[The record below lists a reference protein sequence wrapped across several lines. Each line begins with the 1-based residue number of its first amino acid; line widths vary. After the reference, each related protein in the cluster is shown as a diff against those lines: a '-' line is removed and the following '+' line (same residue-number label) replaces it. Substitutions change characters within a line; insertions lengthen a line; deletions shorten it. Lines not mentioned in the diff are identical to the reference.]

1 MTDTAHARGAIRVLS
16 PTSED
21 DWQEAD
27 LLIAELKAWDLR
39 QSQALGFDPDEVMS
53 VFYPDDGDIRRD
65 SARPDGCFLLAR
77 DAHLFLGCAAFRR
90 LTSTACELYDVYV
103 RPTSRGRGIGLL
115 LLQQLIAEANAGGYH
130 TMCLETAKFMHD
142 AHRLYKSL
150 QFHVREP
157 YRSIPVMF
165 AEATMWMECRFSGQG
180 SP

>member
-1 MTDTAHARGAIRVLS
+1 MTDTEHAHGEIRVLS

-21 DWQEAD
+21 DWQEAG

-53 VFYPDDGDIRRD
+53 VFYPDEIGDIRRD
-65 SARPDGCFLLAR
+65 SAQPDGCFLLAR
-77 DAHLFLGCAAFRR
+77 DARLPSGCAAFRR
-90 LTSTACELYDVYV
+90 LTTTACELYDVYV

-115 LLQQLIAEANAGGYH
+115 LLQQLMAEAKARGYH

-142 AHRLYKSL
+142 AHRLYRSL

-157 YRSIPVMF
+157 YRSVPVMF
-165 AEATMWMECRFSGQG
+165 AEATIWMECRLGG
-180 SP
+180 

>member
-1 MTDTAHARGAIRVLS
+1 MIQIVA

-21 DWQEAD
+21 DWRTAD
-27 LLIAELKAWDLR
+27 LLIAELKAWDLE

-53 VFYPDDGDIRRD
+53 IFYPNDGDIRQD
-65 SARPDGCFLLAR
+65 SARPRGCLLLAR
-77 DAHLFLGCAAFRR
+77 DAHWPLGCAAFRR

-103 RPTSRGRGIGLL
+103 RPTARGRGIGLL
-115 LLQQLIAEANAGGYH
+115 LLQQLIAEAQAGGYH

-165 AEATMWMECRFSGQG
+165 AEATIWMECRLGEQG
-180 SP
+180 SL